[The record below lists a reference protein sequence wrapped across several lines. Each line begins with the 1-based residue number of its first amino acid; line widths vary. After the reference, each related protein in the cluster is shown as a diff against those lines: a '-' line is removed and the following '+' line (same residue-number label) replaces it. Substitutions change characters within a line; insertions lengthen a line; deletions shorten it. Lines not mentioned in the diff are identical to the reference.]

1 MKLAVVG
8 TGYVGLVAAAGFC
21 ELGHQV
27 ICVDNDVPKLQ
38 KLRAGVMPFYEEHLK
53 TLVRRHS
60 GKRLKFST
68 DLGPAVRD
76 SDVIFIAVGTPEG
89 ENGEADLSY
98 VEAVSREIATAI
110 RSYKVIVEKST
121 VPVYTNRWIRRS
133 MLLNGA
139 PADLFEVVSNPEF
152 LREGRAVVDFLFPD
166 RILIG
171 GDSERSISI
180 VRSIYS
186 KLENG
191 TYYRELTDIPVPAN
205 FTGKVQVIETSTAS
219 AELIKHASNAF
230 LAMKVSF
237 INAVST
243 ICEAVGADVGEVASG
258 IGADPRIG
266 DRFLQ
271 PGIGYGGSCFP
282 KDLKAFR
289 AAAKEIGYDFRLLDE
304 IASINEEQ
312 RMRFLRKVRGAVWTL
327 KGKKIGAL
335 GLSFKAGTDD
345 IRESPAIPILR
356 ALIQEGCR
364 AVVYDPVARER
375 GEAEFASEPALSFAS
390 SAYEAANGADALL
403 VLTDWP
409 EFSQLDLGRIRNAL
423 KYHLL
428 IDGRN
433 MFDPEEVTA
442 KGLAYISMGRPDAFP
457 DDHPVGIGVVQ
468 HRNNYAAKLA
478 VGSRP

>member
-21 ELGHQV
+21 ELGHEV
-27 ICVDNDVPKLQ
+27 VCVDNDVPKLQ
-38 KLRAGVMPFYEEHLK
+38 KLREGVMPFYEEYLK
-53 TLVRRHS
+53 QLVRHHS
-60 GKRLKFST
+60 GSRLTFST
-68 DLGPAVRD
+68 DLAPAVRD
-76 SDVIFIAVGTPEG
+76 SEVVFIAVGTPEG

-139 PADLFEVVSNPEF
+139 PPELFEVVSNPEF
-152 LREGRAVVDFLFPD
+152 LREGRAVVDFLYPD

-171 GDSERSISI
+171 GDSERSISA
-180 VRSIYS
+180 VRSIYG
-186 KLENG
+186 KLEDG
-191 TYYRELTDIPVPAN
+191 SYYRELRDIPAPAS
-205 FTGKVQVIETSTAS
+205 FSGKVKIIETSTAS

-230 LAMKVSF
+230 LAMKISF
-237 INAVST
+237 INAVAN
-243 ICEAVGADVGEVASG
+243 ICEAAGADVSEVAKG

-266 DRFLQ
+266 ERFLQ

-289 AAAKEIGYDFRLLDE
+289 AVAKEMGYEFRLLDE

-312 RMRFLRKVRGAVWTL
+312 RARFLKKVRGAVWTL
-327 KGKKIGAL
+327 KGKKLGVL

-345 IRESPAIPILR
+345 IRESPAIPIVR
-356 ALIQEGCR
+356 ALLQEGCK
-364 AVVYDPVARER
+364 VHIYDPVARER
-375 GEAEFASEPALSFAS
+375 GQSVFAADRCVTFAA
-390 SAYEAANGADALL
+390 SAYEAATDADALI

-409 EFSQLDLGRIRNAL
+409 EFSKLDLDAIREAL
-423 KYHLL
+423 KYHL
-428 IDGRN
+428 IVDGRN
-433 MFDPEEVTA
+433 MYDPEDVTA
-442 KGLAYISMGRPDAFP
+442 KGLAYVSMGRPDAFP
-457 DDHPVGIGVVQ
+457 ENHPVALGSTQGR
-468 HRNNYAAKLA
+468 RNQALKIA
-478 VGSRP
+478 VG